1 MDKAKYNGFTILE
14 VSKLHMFQTFYDTLQ
29 RVFDQEILQLHYAH
43 TDGTIL
49 SMKTEKTIEVLKNF
63 EDISDFS
70 ILDENHE
77 LFSEKNKN
85 VVGKFNIETPRNI
98 WIDDIVCLSSKTF
111 SFKGKDNTESENKI
125 KGNSKYRSKHI
136 KFEEYK
142 ECLDG

>member
-1 MDKAKYNGFTILE
+1 ME

-29 RVFDQEILQLHYAH
+29 RFFDQEILQLHYAH
-43 TDGTIL
+43 TDGIIL
-49 SMKTEKTIEVLKNF
+49 SMKTENTIEVLKNF
-63 EDISDFS
+63 EDISDFK

-85 VVGKFNIETPRNI
+85 VLGKFNIETLKNI
-98 WIDDIVCLSSKTF
+98 WKDDIVCLRSKTY
-111 SFKGKDNTESENKI
+111 SFKGKDNTESKNKM
-125 KGNSKYRSKHI
+125 KGISKYRSKHI